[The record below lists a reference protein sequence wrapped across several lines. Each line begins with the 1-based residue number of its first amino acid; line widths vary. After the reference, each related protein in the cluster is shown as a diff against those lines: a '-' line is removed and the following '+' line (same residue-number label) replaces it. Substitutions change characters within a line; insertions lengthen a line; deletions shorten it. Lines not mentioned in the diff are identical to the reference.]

1 LLALRGFRHVAR
13 RFVEREWPLIL
24 MYHRVTRVARDPWD
38 LAVWPDRFAEQ
49 ITALVHLRRVVPLQW
64 LCAELAQGR
73 MPGNV
78 AAITFDDG
86 YADVLTE
93 ARPVLE
99 RYQCPATV
107 FLVTGAIGS
116 NRAFWWDELSRIVL
130 EPPSLPS
137 ELKIEI
143 ANRVYRWRSAIL
155 QDSTSAEIAGCPG
168 ASREQLHSDLWELL
182 RPVEHELRQ
191 ELLIRL
197 GNWAGIQIEPT
208 SAHRPLNVME
218 VRRLAEPGF
227 IDIGAHTVT
236 HPVLTLL
243 DEASQRSEI
252 ENSRHVCEG
261 WIGQSIHAFAYP
273 FGELDAISAAYVREA
288 GFACAC
294 TTQPKRVSRRSDLMH
309 LPRFAVRNWEGV
321 DFARRVSRGF

>member
-1 LLALRGFRHVAR
+1 MLALRDFRHVAR
-13 RFVEREWPLIL
+13 RFVEREWPVIL
-24 MYHRVTRVARDPWD
+24 MYHRVVRVARDPWY

-49 ITALVHLRRVVPLQW
+49 IAALVHVRRVVPLQW
-64 LCAELAQGR
+64 LSAELAQGR
-73 MPGNV
+73 MPRKV

-99 RYQCPATV
+99 RYKCPATV

-137 ELKIEI
+137 ELEIEI
-143 ANRVYRWRSAIL
+143 ADRVYRWRPVISPG
-155 QDSTSAEIAGCPG
+155 STSAEVAGCPD
-168 ASREQLHSDLWELL
+168 ASKEQLHSDLWELL
-182 RPVEHELRQ
+182 RPLEPGLRQ
-191 ELLIRL
+191 EFLIRL

-208 SAHRPLNVME
+208 SAHRPLSAEE
-218 VRRLAEPGF
+218 VGRLAEPGF

-236 HPVLTLL
+236 HPVLTFL
-243 DEASQRSEI
+243 DEAGQRSEI
-252 ENSRHVCEG
+252 ENSRHICEAL
-261 WIGQSIHAFAYP
+261 IGQPIHAFAYP
-273 FGELDAISAAYVREA
+273 FGELDATSAACVREA

-294 TTQPKRVSRRSDLMH
+294 TTQPKRVSIRNDLMY
-309 LPRFAVRNWEGV
+309 LPRFAVGNWDGI
-321 DFARRVSRGF
+321 DFARKVSRGF